1 MNSLED
7 DRMQPQFGTEAPAGG
22 WPGGLLMDL
31 ELPVSVRF
39 GRTRVSLAEAMDLT
53 AGSVLELDS
62 RVDDPVEVVVNNKVV
77 ARGNL
82 IVVDGYYGVEIVSV
96 PGARSVFPTNQRLPD
111 TQESTTVNSGQLP
124 ESSVLSNGAPG
135 PEVP

>member
-1 MNSLED
+1 MSSLED
-7 DRMQPQFGTEAPAGG
+7 DRMQPQFGTEASAGG

-39 GRTRVSLAEAMDLT
+39 GRSRVSLAEALDLT
-53 AGSVLELDS
+53 ADSVLELDS
-62 RVDDPVEVVVNNKVV
+62 RVADPVEVVVNNKVV

-96 PGARSVFPTNQRLPD
+96 PGARSVFPPNQQMPGN
-111 TQESTTVNSGQLP
+111 QEPATANSGQLAETP
-124 ESSVLSNGAPG
+124 APSNGAPG